1 MFWLLILKALYFFLP
16 AYLANM
22 FPSLA
27 KNLPFL
33 NYPVWE
39 KKLGKNKTWRGVLI
53 ATLTGGLIFWLQKI
67 AYVKGFITWAVI
79 DYSGFSLA
87 FGFLMG
93 FGAIFGDLIES
104 YYKRKVNIPPG
115 KPWMPFDQLDF
126 VFGALILS
134 FLVYVPKVSI
144 ILILLVLSPLLHLLF
159 NRIGYWLKIQKN
171 KL

>member
-1 MFWLLILKALYFFLP
+1 MFWLIVISALYFFLP

-39 KKLGKNKTWRGVLI
+39 NKLGKNKTWRGVVI
-53 ATLTGGLIFWLQKI
+53 ATLIGGLVFWLQKI
-67 AYVKGFITWAVI
+67 AYIQGFTSWAVI
-79 DYSGFSLA
+79 DYSGFSLL

-93 FGAIFGDLIES
+93 FGAIFGDLVES
-104 YYKRKVNIPPG
+104 YYKRKIGIAPG
-115 KPWMPFDQLDF
+115 KPWIPFDQLDF
-126 VFGALILS
+126 VIGALALS
-134 FLVYVPKVSI
+134 FFVYVPKANI
-144 ILILLVLSPLLHLLF
+144 ILILLLASPLLHILT
-159 NRIGYWLKIQKN
+159 NRIGYWLKLQKN